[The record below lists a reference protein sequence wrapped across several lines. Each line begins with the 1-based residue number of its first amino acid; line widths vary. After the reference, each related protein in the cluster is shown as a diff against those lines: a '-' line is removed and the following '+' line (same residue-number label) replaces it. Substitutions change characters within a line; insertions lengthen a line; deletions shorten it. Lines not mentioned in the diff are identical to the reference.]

1 MNLVDKTKTSMKF
14 LVQELYTAGWYKD
27 SALADMVGFGMFNAN
42 DYQDITGKSYPVK
55 SDSSK
60 GATSAGSTGSQAS
73 SSAITSTSTSQKS
86 TASSAGSSS
95 SNASSTSDGS
105 DKK

>member
-1 MNLVDKTKTSMKF
+1 MNLVDKTKPSMKS

-27 SALADMVGFGMFNAN
+27 SAIADMVGFGMFDAN

-55 SDSSK
+55 SNSSNSV
-60 GATSAGSTGSQAS
+60 ASAGSTSSQTS
-73 SSAITSTSTSQKS
+73 SSASTSTSTSQTS
-86 TASSAGSSS
+86 TASSSGSSS
-95 SNASSTSDGS
+95 SNASSTSDSS

>member
-1 MNLVDKTKTSMKF
+1 MNLVDKTKPSMKL
-14 LVQELYTAGWYKD
+14 LVKEIYSAGLFKD
-27 SALADMVGFGMFNAN
+27 SNIAEMVGFGMFDTN
-42 DYQDITGKSYPVK
+42 DYQDITGKPYSVK
-55 SDSSK
+55 SNSSK
-60 GATSAGSTGSQAS
+60 GATSAGSTGSSAS
-73 SSAITSTSTSQKS
+73 TSTSTSQTS

>member
-1 MNLVDKTKTSMKF
+1 MSLVDKTKPSMKS
-14 LVQELYTAGWYKD
+14 LVQELYTAGLFKD
-27 SALADMVGFGMFNAN
+27 SAIAEMVGFGMFDAS
-42 DYQDITGKSYPVK
+42 DYQDITGKPYPVK
-55 SDSSK
+55 SDKSK

-73 SSAITSTSTSQKS
+73 SSASTSTSTSQTS
-86 TASSAGSSS
+86 TASSSGSSS

>member
-1 MNLVDKTKTSMKF
+1 MSLVDKTKPSMKS
-14 LVQELYTAGWYKD
+14 LVQELYTAGLFKD
-27 SALADMVGFGMFNAN
+27 GAIAEMVGFGMFDAS
-42 DYQDITGKSYPVK
+42 DYQDITGKPYPVK
-55 SDSSK
+55 SGSSK
-60 GATSAGSTGSQAS
+60 GAMSAGSTGSQAN
-73 SSAITSTSTSQKS
+73 SSASTSNSTSQTA